1 MSKNMLLKKISSNYR
16 LKQIFSPLPIYITHK
31 IIKYNKYLQTKL
43 NINFEDSIFNYQL
56 NYLRKN
62 QIFTNIEDKKNKYKY
77 FIDVSFKA
85 KFSFYYSYNSQN
97 NLNDICNTNIFLKK
111 YKGFKINDYPIPS
124 NFVSMNIKDKITLLE
139 KNECFYKYTLSIETI
154 KFIDLINEFREKNNI
169 NKLH

>member
-1 MSKNMLLKKISSNYR
+1 MLLKKISSNYR

-77 FIDVSFKA
+77 IIDVSFNA
-85 KFSFYYSYNSQN
+85 KFSFYYSYNSQT

-111 YKGFKINDYPIPS
+111 YKGFKINDYPLPS
-124 NFVSMNIKDKITLLE
+124 NFNSLSFPEKMNIFR
-139 KNECFYKYTLSIETI
+139 KNESYLK
-154 KFIDLINEFREKNNI
+154 
-169 NKLH
+169 